1 MAPLRRYP
9 VTTLFRPAIID
20 SFVGQSHLRQ
30 MSRAQIILGLEE
42 MQALAGKLSGTRAL
56 APLLR

>member
-1 MAPLRRYP
+1 